1 LLRLKNYRPILIQ
14 DLNLQMP
21 GLKIQRL
28 RLNRHLPEA
37 RWTEH
42 SHDHDQILIYLM
54 GRGQQRVEGALYP
67 ARPGTVIHVAPG
79 KVHAFE
85 QQAGRQPLCLVI
97 DVELAEARGAH
108 TSEQLTA
115 DQLTET
121 KSRLSTLFRYQ
132 QLEKREMSFRVA
144 AVVLDIL
151 DIALKSIGWLTPV
164 NRFSAARHF
173 SNARRVERLLEA
185 KDGPDVSLDDIANL
199 TGYQHD
205 HLNRLLR
212 SECGLTLGQLRSR
225 VRLKRAVALLAE
237 KVPIQVVGEKIGI
250 LDPNYFARWF
260 RQQTGV
266 SPSSWR
272 RKPRELQ
279 L

>member
-1 LLRLKNYRPILIQ
+1 LKNYRPILIQ
-14 DLNLQMP
+14 DLNLHMP
-21 GLKIQRL
+21 GIKIQRL
-28 RLNRHLPEA
+28 RLNRHVPEA

-42 SHDHDQILIYLM
+42 SHEHDQILIYLM
-54 GRGQQRVEGALYP
+54 GRGHQRVDGVLYP
-67 ARPGTVIHVAPG
+67 ARPGTVIHLSPG

-85 QQAGRQPLCLVI
+85 QQPGRQPLCLVV
-97 DVELAEARGAH
+97 DVEMGEGRGVAH
-108 TSEQLTA
+108 ISDQLTA

-121 KSRLSTLFRYQ
+121 KSRLSTLFRFPQ
-132 QLEKREMSFRVA
+132 IEKREMSFRVA

-151 DIALKSIGWLTPV
+151 DMALKCIGWLTPV
-164 NRFSAARHF
+164 NRFSTAKYF
-173 SNARRVERLLEA
+173 SNARRVERLLES
-185 KDGPDVSLDDIANL
+185 KDGADVSLEDIARH

-212 SECGLTLGQLRSR
+212 AECGLTLGQLRSR
-225 VRLKRAVALLAE
+225 VRLKRAVALLGE
-237 KVPIQVVGEKIGI
+237 KVPIQEVGEKIGI

-272 RKPRELQ
+272 RRPGELRI
-279 L
+279 